1 MTREWSWLKG
11 GVALGLLSA
20 FAFITYKPL
29 GVSTSYP
36 RAVALLLNPIATEFV
51 AENAYFQRVPPVV
64 DWQLMLV
71 LGIVVGGFLASR
83 VVARSTAKERER
95 SDTTPH
101 DPKVLCVTETAA
113 GTEGPS
119 GTARASAGTV
129 GPVEESR
136 GGACGLDTG
145 DAQAEKSAGRQVLRI
160 PPRQWRAFLGGFLVL
175 FGARLADG
183 CTSGHVITG
192 MTQLATASFLFAAAV
207 FAVGI
212 PAAKWLRTKGWS

>member
-1 MTREWSWLKG
+1 MAREWSWLKG

-36 RAVALLLNPIATEFV
+36 RTVALLLNPIAPEFV
-51 AENAYFQRVPPVV
+51 AENAYFQRVPPIV

-71 LGIVVGGFLASR
+71 IGIVIGGFIASR
-83 VVARSTAKERER
+83 VVARVEGRMSGKSGASPQAVTTFVQAGEGESCAVTQTEERAA
-95 SDTTPH
+95 
-101 DPKVLCVTETAA
+101 DPRRKW
-113 GTEGPS
+113 
-119 GTARASAGTV
+119 
-129 GPVEESR
+129 
-136 GGACGLDTG
+136 
-145 DAQAEKSAGRQVLRI
+145 K
-160 PPRQWRAFLGGFLVL
+160 AFLGGFLVL
-175 FGARLADG
+175 FGARLAGG

-212 PAAKWLRTKGWS
+212 PAAKLMKRKGWA

>member
-1 MTREWSWLKG
+1 MGMTREWSWLKG

-20 FAFITYKPL
+20 FAFLTYKPL

-36 RAVALLLNPIATEFV
+36 RTVALLLNPLVPAWV
-51 AENAYFQRVPPVV
+51 ADNPYFQRVPPVV

-71 LGIVVGGFLASR
+71 IGIVIGGFIASR
-83 VVARSTAKERER
+83 VTARMEAAERAKGDQASGAAEASPRGE
-95 SDTTPH
+95 S
-101 DPKVLCVTETAA
+101 CAA
-113 GTEGPS
+113 GP
-119 GTARASAGTV
+119 AD
-129 GPVEESR
+129 PVDVSPQR
-136 GGACGLDTG
+136 
-145 DAQAEKSAGRQVLRI
+145 R
-160 PPRQWRAFLGGFLVL
+160 WRAFLGGFLVL

-212 PAAKWLRTKGWS
+212 PAAKWFRSKGWV

>member
-1 MTREWSWLKG
+1 MAREWSWLKG

-20 FAFITYKPL
+20 FAFLTYKPL

-36 RAVALLLNPIATEFV
+36 RTVALLLNPIAPEFV
-51 AENAYFQRVPPVV
+51 AENAYFQRVAPIV

-71 LGIVVGGFLASR
+71 IGIVIGGFIASR
-83 VVARSTAKERER
+83 VVARLDAANAKRGG
-95 SDTTPH
+95 S
-101 DPKVLCVTETAA
+101 
-113 GTEGPS
+113 
-119 GTARASAGTV
+119 SAQS
-129 GPVEESR
+129 GPVLATAGE
-136 GGACGLDTG
+136 GGGCAIRTTDGGGLDSRR
-145 DAQAEKSAGRQVLRI
+145 K
-160 PPRQWRAFLGGFLVL
+160 WRAFLGGFLIL

-212 PAAKWLRTKGWS
+212 PAAKWFKAKGWA

>member
-1 MTREWSWLKG
+1 MVREWSWLKG

-20 FAFITYKPL
+20 FAFVTYKPL

-36 RAVALLLNPIATEFV
+36 RTVALLLNPIAPEFV
-51 AENAYFQRVPPVV
+51 AENAYFQKVPPIV

-71 LGIVVGGFLASR
+71 IGIVIGGFIASR
-83 VVARSTAKERER
+83 VVARLEEAAAKRDGGARGGGGTPTGGDGVTLGSTA
-95 SDTTPH
+95 
-101 DPKVLCVTETAA
+101 
-113 GTEGPS
+113 
-119 GTARASAGTV
+119 AS
-129 GPVEESR
+129 S
-136 GGACGLDTG
+136 G
-145 DAQAEKSAGRQVLRI
+145 DAAVAASGEGDACAIGRENER
-160 PPRQWRAFLGGFLVL
+160 PADPRRKWRAFFGGFLVL

-212 PAAKWLRTKGWS
+212 PAAKWFRAKGWA